1 MWKIGSFLITVKKI
15 VTTHIVKILFVL
27 LIPVLI
33 YSQNILSYV
42 NTQLTEMKAIK
53 MKEVQMKEAQM
64 KEAQHKKPVKI
75 VVFDLDE
82 TIGYFTEISI
92 FWDALEHYYGH
103 NLLNDKFFEMLD
115 VFPEFFRPDIM
126 KILDLL
132 HKKKSCYKMYIYTNN
147 QGPKSWVNMLSEYM
161 DSKLG
166 YKIFDYIIAAY
177 KIRGKQIE
185 LKRTSHEKSVTDLI
199 SCTDVP
205 KNTEIC
211 FIDDLYHPLMD
222 KDNVYY
228 INIKPYRVSI
238 PFEEMASRYYA
249 AVLSRNNA
257 IKKSDFVNHIVA
269 VMKEYNYMVLSKS
282 AEEKSVDTI
291 VSKKLLANLEEF
303 LKNDRISN
311 TRKRRYRRVKSMR
324 QNNK

>member
-166 YKIFDYIIAAY
+166 
-177 KIRGKQIE
+177 
-185 LKRTSHEKSVTDLI
+185 
-199 SCTDVP
+199 
-205 KNTEIC
+205 
-211 FIDDLYHPLMD
+211 
-222 KDNVYY
+222 
-228 INIKPYRVSI
+228 
-238 PFEEMASRYYA
+238 
-249 AVLSRNNA
+249 
-257 IKKSDFVNHIVA
+257 
-269 VMKEYNYMVLSKS
+269 
-282 AEEKSVDTI
+282 
-291 VSKKLLANLEEF
+291 
-303 LKNDRISN
+303 
-311 TRKRRYRRVKSMR
+311 
-324 QNNK
+324 